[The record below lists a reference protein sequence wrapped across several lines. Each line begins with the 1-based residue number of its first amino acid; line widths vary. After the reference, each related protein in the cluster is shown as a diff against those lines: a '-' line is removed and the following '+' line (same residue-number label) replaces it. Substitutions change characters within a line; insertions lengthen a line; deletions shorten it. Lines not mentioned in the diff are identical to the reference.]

1 MGRVR
6 ITLKVLQET
15 ELVLSARSESDR
27 EVSCTPLRLL
37 RAHHEGGVRRH
48 LCRARAFQRLSLR
61 PLGCLSLLVGY
72 LLQMPCFTRLKRP
85 PYIVS
90 VIFPMFNI
98 VNKL

>member
-1 MGRVR
+1 
-6 ITLKVLQET
+6 
-15 ELVLSARSESDR
+15 
-27 EVSCTPLRLL
+27 
-37 RAHHEGGVRRH
+37 
-48 LCRARAFQRLSLR
+48 LR

-72 LLQMPCFTRLKRP
+72 LIQMPCFTRLKRP